1 AVPCDL
7 VKVAVMLPAAT
18 AVTVTTSKFCPASTS
33 RSMLGNMLVVELT
46 LNVCGNGP
54 ATIGPVMVTGN
65 TAAGSEIRPAWPIS
79 CCSNSV
85 ALRTE
90 VCISV
95 RLATVPCVFI
105 IWIKPDITMED
116 TSTKTASDVIVSMS
130 VKPAC
135 PFLFMSLRILI
146 VCTLL
151 KRISLQRRQS
161 GLRERGV
168 PKRAANGDGDGD
180 PFHGVRGVYVYRSNL
195 PTAHILPTCR
205 RTASSC
211 GEQVAVG
218 VEVIYISVYGRS
230 RIGTAA
236 VSASACLG
244 IDERHRTARQ
254 ASSAVVRRRQ
264 HGRVAGGIA
273 KLKSQE
279 LLHL

>member
-1 AVPCDL
+1 MTLPSPLTSPYSFNVLQSEPAARPGKAVYPAVAQGSPAFVGGTIPVPNAPETCIGTVAVPCDL

-195 PTAHILPTCR
+195 PNAHILPTCR
-205 RTASSC
+205 RTAS
-211 GEQVAVG
+211 
-218 VEVIYISVYGRS
+218 
-230 RIGTAA
+230 
-236 VSASACLG
+236 
-244 IDERHRTARQ
+244 
-254 ASSAVVRRRQ
+254 
-264 HGRVAGGIA
+264 
-273 KLKSQE
+273 
-279 LLHL
+279 